1 MCVGPMSPKCQEAAG
16 QGPGA
21 RRVSRGGLGVLPTP
35 GSQTRRNRSL
45 PRPLGA
51 RPLGLREP
59 RIFLREWVESPDKTQ
74 EAELNLNF
82 KQGIVF
88 QAKYVPKI

>member
-1 MCVGPMSPKCQEAAG
+1 MGPVSPKCQEAAG

-21 RRVSRGGLGVLPTP
+21 RRVSRGGLGACPHQ
-35 GSQTRRNRSL
+35 GARQTHSES
-45 PRPLGA
+45 LGA
-51 RPLGLREP
+51 RPLGLRAP
-59 RIFLREWVESPDKTQ
+59 RVFLREWVELPDKTQ

-82 KQGIVF
+82 KQEIVF